1 MNGIRVL
8 GVWRRR
14 VVALAIVICAVGA
27 IGVPAV
33 PAAAQSPTPAM
44 PSLSLDSDEPV
55 NIEADR
61 LEVFDDRKVAVF
73 SGNVVVQQ
81 ADMTMRTPSL
91 EVRYDGAEDADGA
104 GSISRID
111 ARGGVEIIS
120 EDQTARGD
128 SAVFEVPEQIVTLIG
143 NVILSQGD
151 NILRGSK
158 LVVDLANNTSRLIT
172 SGEGGRQRVQGL
184 FIPGQVQRDA
194 AAE

>member
-1 MNGIRVL
+1 MTRMRFSIGAPLRAA
-8 GVWRRR
+8 
-14 VVALAIVICAVGA
+14 ALAVLLAGT
-27 IGVPAV
+27 GLMPA
-33 PAAAQSPTPAM
+33 PAGAQSPTPAM

-91 EVRYDGAEDADGA
+91 EVRYDGADGQQGA

-111 ARGGVEIIS
+111 ARGGVEIVS

-128 SAVFEVPEQIVTLIG
+128 SAVFQVPEQIVTLNG
-143 NVILSQGD
+143 NVVLSQGD
-151 NILRGSK
+151 NILRGNQ
-158 LVVDLANNTSRLIT
+158 LIVDLANNTSRLIT

-184 FIPGQVQRDA
+184 FVPGQARRDG

>member
-1 MNGIRVL
+1 MKDPGCPKSL
-8 GVWRRR
+8 RR
-14 VVALAIVICAVGA
+14 ALASLVIALAAMAVVSPNA
-27 IGVPAV
+27 T
-33 PAAAQSPTPAM
+33 AQSETPAM

-81 ADMTMRTPSL
+81 ADMTMRTPTL
-91 EVRYDGAEDADGA
+91 EVRYEGTDGQQGA

-111 ARGGVEIIS
+111 ATGGVEIIS
-120 EDQTARGD
+120 DDQTALGD
-128 SAVFEVPEQIVTLIG
+128 SAVFEVPEQIVTLNG

-158 LVVDLANNTSRLIT
+158 LIVDLANNTSRLIT
-172 SGEGGRQRVQGL
+172 SDESGPQRVQGL

-194 AAE
+194 ATE

>member
-1 MNGIRVL
+1 MNSIRVFDL
-8 GVWRRR
+8 WRRR
-14 VVALAIVICAVGA
+14 VVAVAILIGVVGA
-27 IGVPAV
+27 IGVLAMPAT
-33 PAAAQSPTPAM
+33 AQSPTPAM

-91 EVRYDGAEDADGA
+91 EVRYDGAEDPNGA

-151 NILRGSK
+151 ILRGSK